1 MALLFFVISLFTF
14 FYIFEDWSFPG
25 KSSVYT
31 QPNYNELIVIDTPS
45 IEPEKLEWR
54 LATSSASWGA
64 RDSSAS
70 FVFSNKIWIM
80 GGLNAENVIA
90 ENGKVHYWEA
100 PHYND
105 IWSSSDGA
113 SWTLEKKYANWSV
126 RRSMSVIL
134 FEDKLWMYGGWSPI
148 TGYSSE
154 IWQSDDGINWNRV
167 GKNAEWPPREG
178 QSMEVFNG
186 KMWLFGGVNY
196 DSRLTMNDVWQSD
209 DGINWKKVDVHIPWS
224 SRWDHAT
231 AVFKGQIYLLG
242 GMDLNNRTFND
253 IWSTSDGIIW
263 KKVIENPPWQKRQG
277 HSLINFKDR
286 IWLIGVLNST
296 VEGGINDIWF
306 SDNGV
311 DWKRTEVNAPWTNR
325 EDHSTQVLGDNII
338 VFGGMDSNLKWR
350 NDVWFSSY
358 QYEKS
363 F

>member
-134 FEDKLWMYGGWSPI
+134 FENKLWMYGGWSPI

-154 IWQSDDGINWNRV
+154 IWQSDDGINW
-167 GKNAEWPPREG
+167 
-178 QSMEVFNG
+178 
-186 KMWLFGGVNY
+186 
-196 DSRLTMNDVWQSD
+196 
-209 DGINWKKVDVHIPWS
+209 KKVDVHIPWI